1 MTSSGH
7 ARLGRG
13 IVAGGLF
20 AAAALVVW
28 LIAISASWL
37 SGCPGR
43 AGAGV
48 AEGVSAWPPGARCVA
63 DADSGLLVHEAMPWV
78 KAAIVVLLALAVIVL
93 LAGIV
98 GAARGLR
105 WRDERLASPRVADP
119 RLLSPDQQPE
129 LARLRDEGAIG
140 RPQLAVLLEEPVADE
155 PRAKAA

>member
-13 IVAGGLF
+13 IAAGGLF
-20 AAAALVVW
+20 AAAALVLW
-28 LIAISASWL
+28 LVAISASWL

-48 AEGVSAWPPGARCVA
+48 AEGVSDWPPGSRCVA
-63 DADSGLLVHEAMPWV
+63 DGSGTFVHEAMPWAG
-78 KAAIVVLLALAVIVL
+78 AAIVVLLALAVIVL
-93 LAGIV
+93 LAGIA

-105 WRDERLASPRVADP
+105 WGEERLALEQVADP
-119 RLLSPDQQPE
+119 RLLSLDEEPE
-129 LARLRDEGAIG
+129 LARLRDEGAVG

>member
-1 MTSSGH
+1 VTSSGH

-13 IVAGGLF
+13 IVAGGLL
-20 AAAALVVW
+20 AAAALVLW
-28 LIAISASWL
+28 LVAISASWL
-37 SGCPGR
+37 WGCPGR

-48 AEGVSAWPPGARCVA
+48 AEGVSGWPPGSRCVA
-63 DADSGLLVHEAMPWV
+63 DGSGTFVHEAMPWAG
-78 KAAIVVLLALAVIVL
+78 AAIVVLLALAVIVL

-105 WRDERLASPRVADP
+105 WREEGLAPPRVADP
-119 RLLSPDQQPE
+119 RLLSADEKPE
-129 LARLRDEGAIG
+129 LARVRDEGAVG

>member
-13 IVAGGLF
+13 IAAGGLF
-20 AAAALVVW
+20 AAAALVLW
-28 LIAISASWL
+28 LVAISASWL

-48 AEGVSAWPPGARCVA
+48 AEGVSGWPPGSRCVA
-63 DADSGLLVHEAMPWV
+63 DGSGTFVHEAMPWAG
-78 KAAIVVLLALAVIVL
+78 AAIVVLLALAVIVL
-93 LAGIV
+93 LAGIA

-105 WRDERLASPRVADP
+105 WREERLALEQVADP
-119 RLLSPDQQPE
+119 RLLSLDEEPE
-129 LARLRDEGAIG
+129 LARLRDEGAVG

>member
-1 MTSSGH
+1 M
-7 ARLGRG
+7 
-13 IVAGGLF
+13 F

-28 LIAISASWL
+28 LVAISASWL

-48 AEGVSAWPPGARCVA
+48 AEGVSAWPPGAQCVA
-63 DADSGLLVHEAMPWV
+63 DANSGLVHEAMPWA

-105 WRDERLASPRVADP
+105 WRAERLAPPRAADP

>member
-1 MTSSGH
+1 VTSSGH

-20 AAAALVVW
+20 AAAALIMW
-28 LIAISASWL
+28 LVAISVSWL
-37 SGCPGR
+37 SACPGR
-43 AGAGV
+43 AAAGV
-48 AEGVSAWPPGARCVA
+48 AEGVSGWPPGSRCVA
-63 DADSGLLVHEAMPWV
+63 DGSGTFVHQAMPWAG
-78 KAAIVVLLALAVIVL
+78 AAIVVLLALAVIVL

-105 WRDERLASPRVADP
+105 QREERLWPPRVADA
-119 RLLSPDQQPE
+119 RLLSPDEEPE
-129 LARLRDEGAIG
+129 LARLRDEAAVG